1 MSNYKFNSFGLNFD
15 DLGKAVDDFVSNI
28 KVNDIFGTDAT
39 KTIPAVNSFE
49 HAEYL
54 ELQVA
59 APGLKKED
67 FELQI
72 EEDILTISANVSL
85 EKESEEIN
93 VKRKEF
99 NYSAF
104 KRTFCLTDKF
114 DYQNIKAKY
123 EAGVLLVTI
132 PKKSKEE
139 KSKIKVQVL

>member
-1 MSNYKFNSFGLNFD
+1 MSNKFNSFGFNFD
-15 DLGKAVDDFVSNI
+15 DLGKAVDDFVNNI

-39 KTIPAVNSFE
+39 KIIPAVNSFE
-49 HAEYL
+49 HPEYL

-67 FELQI
+67 FELHV
-72 EEDILTISANVSL
+72 EEDVLTISANAAI
-85 EKESEEIN
+85 KNESEGIKI
-93 VKRKEF
+93 KRKEF
-99 NYSAF
+99 NYSTF

-132 PKKSKEE
+132 PKKSEDE
-139 KSKIKVQVL
+139 KNKIKVEVL

>member
-1 MSNYKFNSFGLNFD
+1 MSNHKFNSFGFNFD
-15 DLGKAVDDFVSNI
+15 DLGKAVDDFVNNI
-28 KVNDIFGTDAT
+28 KVNDIFGTDVS

-49 HAEYL
+49 HTDYL

-67 FELQI
+67 FELHV
-72 EEDILTISANVSL
+72 EGDILTISANVSH
-85 EKESEEIN
+85 EKRAEEIKI
-93 VKRKEF
+93 KRKEF
-99 NYSAF
+99 NYSTF

-123 EAGVLLVTI
+123 EAGILLVTI
-132 PKKSKEE
+132 PKKSEEE

>member
-49 HAEYL
+49 YAEYL

-72 EEDILTISANVSL
+72 EEDILTISANVSV

-99 NYSAF
+99 NYSTF